1 MDWLSRLLDMIPVHG
16 RLDLRCSYGAPWRID
31 QGPGEANEIPY
42 HAVIRGSALLE
53 DAAGGKPLYLQ
64 TGDILLLP
72 GNPRHLMHDGSG
84 ARPKPARNRQEL
96 NLVISENAGR
106 GERLDLLCGHFAIA
120 PPHDRLMR
128 SYLPPRLVV
137 HAGSQSEHKETAA
150 QLARLVA
157 LMRSES
163 VDDHLGGRAMLNA
176 LSTAMFALV
185 LRLASEVEEAPRG
198 LLALAGHP
206 RLAPAVAALFNE
218 PARAWSL
225 PDLARLCNMS
235 RATLARQFQEKLG
248 RSASDLLTD
257 IRMTLAAS
265 ELKNSSLSTGA
276 VAEAAGYQSE
286 AAFQRAFKSH
296 MGVTPAQWRKM
307 QQLSGRDIFARPAAF
322 AETNPAKATEADR
335 ADKSRPARGDDAP
348 SPSER

>member
-1 MDWLSRLLDMIPVHG
+1 MDWLSRLFEMMPVRG
-16 RLDLRCSYGAPWRID
+16 RLDLRCSYGAPWRIV

-42 HAVIRGSALLE
+42 HAVVGGSAVLE
-53 DAAGGKPLYLQ
+53 DPAGGRPLRLE

-72 GNPRHLMHDGSG
+72 ANPRHVMHDGGGG
-84 ARPKPARNRQEL
+84 ARPKPARNHEEL
-96 NLVISENAGR
+96 NLVISENAGK
-106 GERLDLLCGHFAIA
+106 GERLDLLCGHFVIA
-120 PPHDRLMR
+120 PPHDRMLR
-128 SYLPPRLVV
+128 AYLPPRLVV
-137 HAGSQSEHKETAA
+137 HAGGHNGGENAA
-150 QLARLVA
+150 QLAGLVA
-157 LMRSES
+157 LMRGES
-163 VDDHLGGRAMLNA
+163 VGDHLGGRAMLNA

-185 LRLASEVEEAPRG
+185 LRLASETEDAPRS

-257 IRMTLAAS
+257 IRMTLAAN
-265 ELKNSSLSTGA
+265 ELRKSSLSTGA
-276 VAEAAGYQSE
+276 VAEAVGYQSE

-307 QQLSGRDIFARPAAF
+307 QEPSGRDIFA
-322 AETNPAKATEADR
+322 KA
-335 ADKSRPARGDDAP
+335 
-348 SPSER
+348 